1 MNPTTDQHSGHH
13 VVIRLSALGDVVL
26 TTGVLRYWHERRGW
40 TFTVITGE
48 AFAPVFDGHPAV
60 REVVGI
66 APEDRRGPRLR
77 RRLRDIAARY
87 AGYGLID
94 LHGTGRTRL
103 LGCFWKG
110 PVARYA
116 KKGLE
121 RRLFLASGGRLGR
134 ASLLRDNVPQR
145 YALAVEPVAPPP
157 SVLLPRLY
165 LSADEETAGR
175 ALAAL
180 IPGVSPEKPLVAL
193 HPYAAHPGKIWPTE
207 QWAALMRLLDE
218 QALPWCLVGR
228 VGDAERLPG
237 VSEARDLTNRC
248 TLRESAA
255 LLKACAALVTGDS
268 GPMHLAAAVDTPVVA
283 LFGSTTREWGF
294 YPAGPRDV
302 VFERD
307 LACRPCSL
315 HGSGACA
322 RGYACLAEIAPE
334 DVLAAVQRLSA

>member
-1 MNPTTDQHSGHH
+1 MNPTTDTCPGHH

-48 AFAPVFDGHPAV
+48 AFASVFDGHPAV

-121 RRLFLASGGRLGR
+121 RRLFLVSGGRLGR
-134 ASLLRDNVPQR
+134 ASLVRDNVPQR
-145 YALAVEPVAPPP
+145 YALAVEPLAPSP
-157 SVLLPRLY
+157 SLLLPQLY
-165 LSADEETAGR
+165 LCADEESAGR
-175 ALAAL
+175 ALAASV
-180 IPGVSPEKPLVAL
+180 PGADLERPLVAL
-193 HPYAAHPGKIWPTE
+193 HPYAAHQGKIWPRE
-207 QWAALMRLLDE
+207 HWAALMRVLDE
-218 QALPWCLVGR
+218 RAVPWCLVGR
-228 VGDAERLPG
+228 AGDAERLPG
-237 VSEARDLTNRC
+237 VPVARDLTNRC
-248 TLRESAA
+248 TVRQSAA
-255 LLKACAALVTGDS
+255 LLKVCTALVTGDS
-268 GPMHLAAAVDTPVVA
+268 GPMHLAAAVNTPVVA

-302 VFERD
+302 VLERD
-307 LACRPCSL
+307 LPCRPCSL

-322 RGYACLAEIAPE
+322 RGYACLGDITPM
-334 DVLAAVQRLSA
+334 DVLTALERLSA